1 MPASASAAVADAD
14 AAEDRPRSLRDRLT
28 TVARYDLPASI
39 VVFLVAVPLSIGI
52 AIASNAPIMAGLIA
66 AVVGGIIAGAV
77 GGAPL
82 LASGPAAGLTVVVA
96 ETINTFGWKT
106 TTAIV
111 VGAGL
116 LQVILGVSRLARS
129 ALAIS
134 PIVVHAMLAGI
145 GITIALQ
152 QVHVLLGGSSRSSV
166 WRNLT
171 ELPAQLRSPHLS
183 DIVVGLIVIA
193 IMLSWKRS
201 PARLQILP
209 GPLVAIVAAT
219 AISFV
224 PPLNADRIELNGSI
238 LDAIG
243 LPTLP
248 DGSWV
253 PVVLAVLTIALI
265 ASVESLLS
273 AVAVD
278 KMHSGPKANLNREL
292 IGQGA
297 ANMVSGMLGGLPV
310 TGVIVRSATNVA
322 AGARTQASSI
332 LHGVWVLLF
341 SVLLA
346 GLVQQIP
353 KAALAGLLI
362 VIGIQLVKLAHIRL
376 AWRTGDLAVYA
387 ITVTGVLFLNLLEGV
402 AIGIAVT
409 LVVVL
414 WRVVRASVHA
424 EPIDEEHHEWRLTL
438 EGTLSFLSLPRLS
451 RVLASIPRGTRV
463 TVEITVDFLDHAAYD
478 AIEEWSRRH
487 RLAGGSVCID
497 EIGETAMTAA
507 TEGPP
512 IRRWHSATARG
523 LSPWRSHGHHPGD
536 TGSMLT
542 PVLDGVARYHRRHAP
557 LVREHLNE
565 LRGGQRPHALFLT
578 CADARLVPNVI
589 TASGPGD
596 LFTVRNLGNLVQ
608 PNAADM
614 SMEAALAYGIIEL
627 NVNTMIICGHS
638 RCGAMTALLS
648 DAGHRDGI
656 PAAVAAWIDQALP
669 ILDAFRAGHPVGR
682 AAARRGYDV
691 CDQLAMVNVAW
702 QIQSLKGHPVVG
714 PALEERRLDT
724 LGLFFDVASGRV
736 LRITESDVE
745 DLGVPSD

>member
-1 MPASASAAVADAD
+1 MPVTSAAVADDDAPAD
-14 AAEDRPRSLRDRLT
+14 GPRTFRDRLQ
-28 TVARYDLPASI
+28 TVVRYDFPASI

-66 AVVGGIIAGAV
+66 AVVGGIVAGAV

-96 ETINTFGWKT
+96 ETVNTFGWKT

-116 LQVILGVSRLARS
+116 LQIIFGVSRLART

-152 QVHVLLGGSSRSSV
+152 QVHVLLGGSSRSTV
-166 WRNLT
+166 WDNLIQ
-171 ELPAQLRSPHLS
+171 LPAQLRSPHLS
-183 DIVVGLIVIA
+183 DIFVGVVVIA
-193 IMLSWKRS
+193 IMLTWKRT

-219 AISFV
+219 LISFV
-224 PPLNADRIELNGSI
+224 PTLNADRIELDGSI

-248 DGSWV
+248 EGGWV
-253 PVVLAVLTIALI
+253 PFVLAALTIALI

-278 KMHSGPKANLNREL
+278 KMHSGPKADLDREL

-297 ANMVSGMLGGLPV
+297 ANVVSGMVGGLPV

-341 SVLLA
+341 SVLLV

-376 AWRTGDLAVYA
+376 AWRTGDLAVYV
-387 ITVTGVLFLNLLEGV
+387 ITVAGVLFLNLLEGV

-424 EPIDEEHHEWRLTL
+424 EPIDEEHHEWRVTL
-438 EGTLSFLSLPRLS
+438 EGTLSFLSLPRLT
-451 RVLASIPRGTRV
+451 RVLASIPSGSSV
-463 TVEITVDFLDHAAYD
+463 TVELTVDFLDHAAYE
-478 AIEEWSRRH
+478 AIEEWARRH

-497 EIGETAMTAA
+497 EIGETSLTAA
-507 TEGPP
+507 TAGPP
-512 IRRWHSATARG
+512 IRRSHGAIARG
-523 LSPWRSHGHHPGD
+523 LLPWRANGHHNHRH
-536 TGSMLT
+536 TGSTLS
-542 PVLDGVARYHRRHAP
+542 PVLDGIARYHRLHAP
-557 LVREHLNE
+557 LLREHLNE
-565 LRGGQRPHALFLT
+565 MPDGQQPHALFLT

-589 TASGPGD
+589 TGSGPGD
-596 LFTVRNLGNLVQ
+596 LFTVRNLGNLVL
-608 PNAADM
+608 PNSTDL
-614 SMEAALAYGIIEL
+614 SMEAALAYGIIEM
-627 NVNTMIICGHS
+627 NVNTIIICGHS
-638 RCGAMTALLS
+638 ECGAMRALLS
-648 DAGHRDGI
+648 EAGGRDDI
-656 PAAVAAWIDQALP
+656 PAAVAEWIEQALP
-669 ILDAFRAGHPVGR
+669 SLDAFRAGHPVGR
-682 AAARRGYDV
+682 VAAEHGYDV
-691 CDQLAMVNVAW
+691 CDQLAMVNVAR
-702 QIQSLKGHPVVG
+702 QVENLTGHPVVG
-714 PALEERRLDT
+714 PALEEGRLEA
-724 LGLFFDVASGRV
+724 LGLFLDVASGRV
-736 LRITESDVE
+736 LRITGSDVE
-745 DLGVPSD
+745 NLVPAHS

>member
-1 MPASASAAVADAD
+1 MPASASAAVADGD
-14 AAEDRPRSLRDRLT
+14 AAEDRPSSLRDRLT

-96 ETINTFGWKT
+96 ETVNTFGWKT

-152 QVHVLLGGSSRSSV
+152 QVHVLLGGSSQSSV

-278 KMHSGPKANLNREL
+278 KMHSGPKADLNREL
-292 IGQGA
+292 VGQGA

-346 GLVQQIP
+346 GLLQQIP

-387 ITVTGVLFLNLLEGV
+387 LTVTGVLFLNLLEGV

-409 LVVVL
+409 LIVVL

-438 EGTLSFLSLPRLS
+438 EGALSFLSLPRLS
-451 RVLASIPRGTRV
+451 RVLASIPRGSRV
-463 TVEITVDFLDHAAYD
+463 TVEITVDFLDHAAYE
-478 AIEEWSRRH
+478 AIEEWARRH

-507 TEGPP
+507 AAGPP
-512 IRRWHSATARG
+512 TRRSHSAIARG
-523 LSPWRSHGHHPGD
+523 LSPWRSHGHLPGG

-557 LVREHLNE
+557 LLREHLNE
-565 LRGGQRPHALFLT
+565 LRGRQRPRALFLT

-648 DAGHRDGI
+648 DAGHGDGI

-669 ILDAFRAGHPVGR
+669 SLDAFRAGHPVGR
-682 AAARRGYDV
+682 AAARRGYDI

-714 PALEERRLDT
+714 PALEEQRLDT
-724 LGLFFDVASGRV
+724 LGLFFDIASGRV

-745 DLGVPSD
+745 DIGAPSD